1 MKISAILL
9 KYVQAVGSPRNLVSR
24 PVRHPNS
31 RSPCRA
37 DCIAATEKKQIYVS
51 LYRAQSTE
59 YRAQCRSFSMFE
71 FILLDL
77 DTAGGKDSWTRSGS
91 RYH

>member
-1 MKISAILL
+1 MCKRLAHLVTLFRAPSATPIVALL
-9 KYVQAVGSPRNLVSR
+9 V
-24 PVRHPNS
+24 VR
-31 RSPCRA
+31 
-37 DCIAATEKKQIYVS
+37 IALLRQKKKQIYVS

-59 YRAQCRSFSMFE
+59 YRAQCLSFSMFE

>member
-1 MKISAILL
+1 MCKRFAHLVTLFRAPSATPIVALL
-9 KYVQAVGSPRNLVSR
+9 V
-24 PVRHPNS
+24 VR
-31 RSPCRA
+31 
-37 DCIAATEKKQIYVS
+37 IALLRQKKRIYVS

-59 YRAQCRSFSMFE
+59 YRAQCFSFSMFE

-77 DTAGGKDSWTRSGS
+77 DTAGGKDSWTRSAS